1 MVLRI
6 AFLLFL
12 ISLIYSCSSNS
23 REEKG
28 AETED
33 LNSKNV
39 GKEIY
44 SNYCI
49 SCHGTDGKLGVSGA
63 TDLSESSLS
72 DAMRQEIITNG
83 KNAMPPMK
91 DLIQSKEDILAVSEY
106 IKSLKK

>member
-1 MVLRI
+1 MDVRI
-6 AFLLFL
+6 SFFFLLIL
-12 ISLIYSCSSNS
+12 CTYSCGSNS
-23 REEKG
+23 AEEKV
-28 AETED
+28 ADTEKVD
-33 LNSKNV
+33 SKNV

-63 TDLSESSLS
+63 KDLSESNLTDS
-72 DAMRQEIITNG
+72 MRLDIITNG

-91 DLIQSKEDILAVSEY
+91 DLIHSKEELFAVSEY